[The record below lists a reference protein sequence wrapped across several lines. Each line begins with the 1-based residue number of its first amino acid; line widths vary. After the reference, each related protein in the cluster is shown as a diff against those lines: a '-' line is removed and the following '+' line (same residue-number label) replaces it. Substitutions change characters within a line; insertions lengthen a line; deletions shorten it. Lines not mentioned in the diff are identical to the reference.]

1 MAQSGEGRVEPAAV
15 RAGLVCEALTEPSE
29 VEALAGEWDALLER
43 SPCNRAFSSFAWYA
57 AALRLAEPASPFVV
71 VARRGGVLAGVLP
84 LALAADGVAAFP
96 GELSDYNDIVAE
108 AGDADAHVGLLEHAR
123 GCARGGERVE
133 LKCLRRD
140 SNCLRA
146 LQRMKPGEGLE
157 PLLKGRR
164 VPCPYVRLAGG
175 YDAYLASRSRKFRS
189 NIRRSRRRAEAGGVR
204 VRELHP
210 EEFPPASLPESF
222 LSLHLGRFAARSLFN
237 SAAHQ
242 SFVRGALP
250 GLFERGRVRAFA
262 LFERDRML
270 GVHLSMKGARSL
282 CSWNA
287 GFLPEAQPW
296 SPGKL
301 LFDEQIRIA
310 CAEGLEEFDLLR
322 GGEPYKEEWATDVR
336 EICQLKLPTSD

>member
-1 MAQSGEGRVEPAAV
+1 MAQTCEGQGELTVV
-15 RAGLVCEALTEPSE
+15 RAGLVCETLTEPSE
-29 VEALAGEWDALLER
+29 IEALASEWDELLER

-57 AALRLAEPASPFVV
+57 AALRLAESASPYVV

-84 LALAADGVAAFP
+84 LALAVDGVAAFP

-108 AGDADAHVGLLEHAR
+108 AGDSDAHVALLEHAR
-123 GCARGGERVE
+123 VRARDGGRVT

-146 LQRMKPGEGLE
+146 LRRMMAGADTE

-164 VPCPYVRLAGG
+164 VPCPYARLAGG
-175 YDAYLASRSRKFRS
+175 YDAYLASRRLKVRS

-210 EEFPPASLPESF
+210 EGFPPGSLPEAF
-222 LSLHLGRFAARSLFN
+222 LSLHLSRFAARSLFN

-242 SFVRGALP
+242 SFVQAALP

-262 LFERDRML
+262 LFELDRML

-287 GFLPEAQPW
+287 GFLPEAEPW

-310 CAEGLEEFDLLR
+310 CGEGLEEFDLLR

-336 EICQLKLPTSD
+336 EICQLELPTSD